1 MKAVS
6 LLLLLLSLLGLFVS
20 SKSLCTLE
28 EGINQKLKDG
38 VTSLILEALKDIG
51 LDCRTVTSRGNLASC
66 PAGHVVT
73 GCSCGM
79 GCGSWDV
86 RAGNTC
92 HCQCAGMDWTGARCC
107 HLRGMA

>member
-1 MKAVS
+1 MKAPS
-6 LLLLLLSLLGLFVS
+6 LLLFVLSVLALLVS
-20 SKSLCTLE
+20 SESLCPVE
-28 EGINQKLKDG
+28 DAINQKIKDG
-38 VTSLILEALKDIG
+38 VTPQISMALKGIG
-51 LDCRTVTSRGNLASC
+51 LDCRTVKSNGNLASC

-107 HLRGMA
+107 HLRGTA